1 MAVPMPAKQVLPYF
15 ARIPACWDNPAIQSR
30 KVKMKMSKLDN
41 TRQLIEEALNGAQ
54 RPVLL
59 LSGGKD
65 SLLLLELCEP
75 FRQRLH
81 LVWARTSEVF
91 PHMRDFMRQRTQ
103 GWDFKELSS
112 DQAAYFARKGLPSA
126 IIPVRQRPH
135 EKPVGVMIQSA
146 GYCCKDLQYR
156 PLVRYVRQYGADVL
170 LHGQTAEDLRNLRLS
185 VPGLFKSLKQTR
197 LVAPL
202 ADWLSDEVMAY
213 CRTQGVAL
221 PLQYLTG
228 FEDSLECWNCTVRTD
243 LKRFQ
248 WMQQHCPEL
257 ASRLGEMMQSV
268 YGTVI
273 ADYNTHIKPILD
285 VVETPVEPQ

>member
-1 MAVPMPAKQVLPYF
+1 MTTTKL
-15 ARIPACWDNPAIQSR
+15 IDQS
-30 KVKMKMSKLDN
+30 
-41 TRQLIEEALNGAQ
+41 RQLIETALATAQ

-65 SLLLLELCEP
+65 SLLLLDLCLP
-75 FRQRLH
+75 WRDRLH
-81 LVWARTSEVF
+81 LVWARTSECF
-91 PHMRDFMRQRTQ
+91 PHMVDFMRERTQ
-103 GWDFKELSS
+103 GWNFTELVS
-112 DQAAYFARKGLPSA
+112 DQAAYFAKKGLPSA

-135 EKPVGVMIQSA
+135 EKPAGVMIQSN

-156 PLVRYVRQYGADVL
+156 PLVRYIKHDGADVL

-185 VPGLFKSLKQTR
+185 VPGLFKSLKQLR

-202 ADWLSDEVMAY
+202 ADWLSEEVMDY
-213 CRTQGVAL
+213 CRSAGVEL
-221 PLQYLTG
+221 PLQYQTG

-257 ASRLGEMMQSV
+257 AVRLGEAMQQV
-268 YGTVI
+268 YGTMMS
-273 ADYNTHIKPILD
+273 DYETHI
-285 VVETPVEPQ
+285 VPVLRAAEAAPP